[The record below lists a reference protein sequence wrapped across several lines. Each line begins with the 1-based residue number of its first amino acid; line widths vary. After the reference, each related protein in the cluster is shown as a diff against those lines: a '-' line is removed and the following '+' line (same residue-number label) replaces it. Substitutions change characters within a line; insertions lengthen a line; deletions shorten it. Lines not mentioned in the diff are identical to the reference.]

1 MNLFLLVQVGM
12 GGALGAISRMLI
24 SNYINR
30 NFSLTFPIGILTI
43 NILGSFIIGLI
54 MGGMYLKVNSGD
66 IKFLPFLIT
75 GFLGRFTTF
84 SSFSLETL
92 YLFQEGRVTQAI
104 SYVALT
110 MIGCLIGVY
119 LGAVLV
125 R

>member
-1 MNLFLLVQVGM
+1 MNLFLLFQVGM

-75 GFLGRFTTF
+75 GFLVGFTTF

-104 SYVALT
+104 SYAALT

-119 LGAVLV
+119 IGAVLV

>member
-1 MNLFLLVQVGM
+1 MNLFLLFQVGM

-75 GFLGRFTTF
+75 GFLVGFTTF

-110 MIGCLIGVY
+110 MIGCLVGVY
-119 LGAVLV
+119 IGAVLV

>member
-1 MNLFLLVQVGM
+1 MSLFLFFKVGM

-24 SNYINR
+24 SNYIDR

-54 MGGMYLKVNSGD
+54 MGGMYLKVNLGD
-66 IKFLPFLIT
+66 IKFLPFLVT
-75 GFLGRFTTF
+75 GFLGGFTTF

-110 MIGCLIGVY
+110 MIGCLVGVY
-119 LGAVLV
+119 IGAVLV

>member
-1 MNLFLLVQVGM
+1 MNLFLFFQVGM

-66 IKFLPFLIT
+66 VKFLPFLVT

-92 YLFQEGRVTQAI
+92 YLFQEGRLTQAI

-119 LGAVLV
+119 IGAVLV

>member
-1 MNLFLLVQVGM
+1 MNLFLLFQVGM
-12 GGALGAISRMLI
+12 GGGLGAISRMLI
-24 SNYINR
+24 SNCINR

-54 MGGMYLKVNSGD
+54 MGGIYLKVNSGD

-75 GFLGRFTTF
+75 GFLVGFTTF

-110 MIGCLIGVY
+110 MIGCLIGVI
-119 LGAVLV
+119 LVLF
-125 R
+125 

>member
-1 MNLFLLVQVGM
+1 MSLFLFFQVGM

-54 MGGMYLKVNSGD
+54 MGGMYLKVNLGD
-66 IKFLPFLIT
+66 IKFLPFLVT

-92 YLFQEGRVTQAI
+92 YLFQEGRLTQAI

-110 MIGCLIGVY
+110 MIGCLVGVY
-119 LGAVLV
+119 IGAVLV

>member
-1 MNLFLLVQVGM
+1 MNLFLLFQVGM
-12 GGALGAISRMLI
+12 GRALGAISRMLI

-54 MGGMYLKVNSGD
+54 MGGMYLKVNLGD
-66 IKFLPFLIT
+66 IKFLPFLVT

-92 YLFQEGRVTQAI
+92 YLFQEGRLTQAI

-110 MIGCLIGVY
+110 MIGCLVGVY
-119 LGAVLV
+119 IGAVLV

>member
-1 MNLFLLVQVGM
+1 MNLFLLFQVGM
-12 GGALGAISRMLI
+12 GRALGAISRMLI

-54 MGGMYLKVNSGD
+54 MGGMYLKVNLGD
-66 IKFLPFLIT
+66 IKFLPFLVT

-92 YLFQEGRVTQAI
+92 YLFQEGRLTQAI

-119 LGAVLV
+119 IGAVLV

>member
-1 MNLFLLVQVGM
+1 MLF
-12 GGALGAISRMLI
+12 

-30 NFSLTFPIGILTI
+30 NFFLTFPIGILTI
-43 NILGSFIIGLI
+43 NILGFFIIGLI

-66 IKFLPFLIT
+66 IKFLSFLIT
-75 GFLGRFTTF
+75 GFLGGVTTF

-110 MIGCLIGVY
+110 MIGCLVGVY
-119 LGAVLV
+119 IGAVLV
-125 R
+125 L

>member
-1 MNLFLLVQVGM
+1 MNLFLLFQVGM

-30 NFSLTFPIGILTI
+30 NFSLTFPIGILTV

-75 GFLGRFTTF
+75 SFLGGFTTF

-119 LGAVLV
+119 IGAVLV

>member
-1 MNLFLLVQVGM
+1 MNLFLLFQVGM

-54 MGGMYLKVNSGD
+54 MGGMYLKVNLGD
-66 IKFLPFLIT
+66 IKFLPFLVT
-75 GFLGRFTTF
+75 GFLEGFTTF

-110 MIGCLIGVY
+110 MIGCLVGVY
-119 LGAVLV
+119 IGAVLV

>member
-1 MNLFLLVQVGM
+1 MNLFLLFQVGM

-54 MGGMYLKVNSGD
+54 MGGMYLKVNLGD
-66 IKFLPFLIT
+66 IKFLPFLVT

-92 YLFQEGRVTQAI
+92 YLFQEGRLTQAI

-119 LGAVLV
+119 IGAVLV

>member
-1 MNLFLLVQVGM
+1 MNLFLLFQVGM

-30 NFSLTFPIGILTI
+30 NFSLTFPIGVLTV

-66 IKFLPFLIT
+66 IEFLPFLIT
-75 GFLGRFTTF
+75 GFLGGFTTF

-92 YLFQEGRVTQAI
+92 YLFQEGRVTQGI

-119 LGAVLV
+119 IGAVLV

>member
-75 GFLGRFTTF
+75 GFLVGFTTF

-110 MIGCLIGVY
+110 MIGCLVGVY
-119 LGAVLV
+119 IGAVLV

>member
-1 MNLFLLVQVGM
+1 MNLFLLFQVGM

-30 NFSLTFPIGILTI
+30 NVFLTFPIGILTI

-54 MGGMYLKVNSGD
+54 MGGMYLKVNLGD
-66 IKFLPFLIT
+66 IKFLPFLVT

-119 LGAVLV
+119 IGAVLV

>member
-1 MNLFLLVQVGM
+1 MNLFLLFQVGM

-54 MGGMYLKVNSGD
+54 MGGMYLKVNLGD
-66 IKFLPFLIT
+66 IKFLPFLVT

-119 LGAVLV
+119 IGAVLV

>member
-1 MNLFLLVQVGM
+1 MNLFLLFQVGM

-54 MGGMYLKVNSGD
+54 MGGMYLKVNLGD
-66 IKFLPFLIT
+66 IKFLPFLVT
-75 GFLGRFTTF
+75 VFLGRFTIF

-92 YLFQEGRVTQAI
+92 YLFQEGRLTQAI

-119 LGAVLV
+119 IGAVLV

>member
-1 MNLFLLVQVGM
+1 MNLFLLFQVGM

-54 MGGMYLKVNSGD
+54 MGGMYLKVNLGD
-66 IKFLPFLIT
+66 IKFLPFLVT

-110 MIGCLIGVY
+110 MIGCLVGVY
-119 LGAVLV
+119 IGAVLV

>member
-54 MGGMYLKVNSGD
+54 MGGMYLKFNLGD

-75 GFLGRFTTF
+75 GLLGGFTTF

-92 YLFQEGRVTQAI
+92 YVFQEGRVTQAI
-104 SYVALT
+104 LYIAFT
-110 MIGCLIGVY
+110 MTGCLIGVY

>member
-1 MNLFLLVQVGM
+1 MNLFLFFQDGVE
-12 GGALGAISRMLI
+12 GALRAISRMSI

-43 NILGSFIIGLI
+43 NIRGSFIIGLI
-54 MGGMYLKVNSGD
+54 MGGMYLKFNLGD
-66 IKFLPFLIT
+66 IKFLPILIT
-75 GFLGRFTTF
+75 GVLGGFTTF

-110 MIGCLIGVY
+110 MIGCLFGVY
-119 LGAVLV
+119 IGAVLV

>member
-1 MNLFLLVQVGM
+1 MSLFLFFQVGM

-54 MGGMYLKVNSGD
+54 MGGMYLKVNLGD
-66 IKFLPFLIT
+66 IKFLPFLVT

-92 YLFQEGRVTQAI
+92 YLFQEGRLTQAI

-110 MIGCLIGVY
+110 MTGCLVGVY
-119 LGAVLV
+119 IGAVLV

>member
-1 MNLFLLVQVGM
+1 MNLFLLFQVGM

-54 MGGMYLKVNSGD
+54 MGGMYLKVNLGD
-66 IKFLPFLIT
+66 FKFLPFLVT
-75 GFLGRFTTF
+75 GFLGGFTIF

-92 YLFQEGRVTQAI
+92 YLLQEGRVTQAI
-104 SYVALT
+104 SYFALT
-110 MIGCLIGVY
+110 MIGCLVGVY
-119 LGAVLV
+119 IGAVLV

>member
-1 MNLFLLVQVGM
+1 MNLFLLFQVGM

-54 MGGMYLKVNSGD
+54 MGGMYLKVNLGD
-66 IKFLPFLIT
+66 IKFLPFLVT
-75 GFLGRFTTF
+75 VFLGRFTIF

-92 YLFQEGRVTQAI
+92 YLFQEGRLTQAI

-110 MIGCLIGVY
+110 MIGCLFGVY
-119 LGAVLV
+119 IGAVLV

>member
-1 MNLFLLVQVGM
+1 MNLFLLFQGGM

-75 GFLGRFTTF
+75 GFLGGFTTF

-110 MIGCLIGVY
+110 MIGCLVGVY
-119 LGAVLV
+119 IGAVLV

>member
-1 MNLFLLVQVGM
+1 MNLFLLFQVVM
-12 GGALGAISRMLI
+12 GGVLGVISRMLI
-24 SNYINR
+24 SDYINR

-54 MGGMYLKVNSGD
+54 MGGMYLKVNLGD
-66 IKFLPFLIT
+66 IKFLPFLVT

-92 YLFQEGRVTQAI
+92 YLFQEGRLTQAI
-104 SYVALT
+104 SYVAFT
-110 MIGCLIGVY
+110 MIGCLVGVY
-119 LGAVLV
+119 IGAVLV

>member
-1 MNLFLLVQVGM
+1 MNLFLLFQVGM

-30 NFSLTFPIGILTI
+30 NFSLTSPIGISTI

-54 MGGMYLKVNSGD
+54 MGGMYLKVNSGN
-66 IKFLPFLIT
+66 IKFFPFLIT
-75 GFLGRFTTF
+75 GFLGGFTIF

-92 YLFQEGRVTQAI
+92 YLFQEGRITQAI
-104 SYVALT
+104 SNVALT
-110 MIGCLIGVY
+110 MIGCLVGVY
-119 LGAVLV
+119 IGEMLV

>member
-1 MNLFLLVQVGM
+1 MNLFLLFQVGM

-30 NFSLTFPIGILTI
+30 NFSLTFPIGILTV

-54 MGGMYLKVNSGD
+54 MGGMYLKVNLGD
-66 IKFLPFLIT
+66 IKFLPFLVT

-92 YLFQEGRVTQAI
+92 YLFQEGRLTQAI

-119 LGAVLV
+119 IGAVLV

>member
-1 MNLFLLVQVGM
+1 MNLFLLFQVGM

-30 NFSLTFPIGILTI
+30 NFSLTFPIGILTV

-66 IKFLPFLIT
+66 IKFLPFLVT

-92 YLFQEGRVTQAI
+92 YLFQEGRLTQAI

-119 LGAVLV
+119 IGAVLV

>member
-1 MNLFLLVQVGM
+1 MNLFLLFQVGM

-75 GFLGRFTTF
+75 GFLVGFTTF

-104 SYVALT
+104 SYVVLT
-110 MIGCLIGVY
+110 MIGCLVGVY
-119 LGAVLV
+119 IGAVLV

>member
-1 MNLFLLVQVGM
+1 MNLFLLFQVGM

-54 MGGMYLKVNSGD
+54 MGGMYLKVNLGD
-66 IKFLPFLIT
+66 IKFLPFLVT
-75 GFLGRFTTF
+75 GFLGGFTTF

-92 YLFQEGRVTQAI
+92 YLFQEGRLTQAI

-119 LGAVLV
+119 IGVVLV

>member
-43 NILGSFIIGLI
+43 NILGSCIIGLI
-54 MGGMYLKVNSGD
+54 MGGMYLKVNLGD
-66 IKFLPFLIT
+66 IKFLPFLVT
-75 GFLGRFTTF
+75 GFLEGFTTF

-110 MIGCLIGVY
+110 MIGCLVGVY
-119 LGAVLV
+119 VGAVLV

>member
-1 MNLFLLVQVGM
+1 MNLFLLFQVGM

-54 MGGMYLKVNSGD
+54 MGGMYLKVNLGD
-66 IKFLPFLIT
+66 IKFLSFLVT
-75 GFLGRFTTF
+75 GFLGGFTTF

-110 MIGCLIGVY
+110 MIGCLVGVY
-119 LGAVLV
+119 IGAVLV
-125 R
+125 L

>member
-1 MNLFLLVQVGM
+1 MNLFLLFQVGM
-12 GGALGAISRMLI
+12 GRALGAISRMLI

-54 MGGMYLKVNSGD
+54 MGGMYLKVNLGD
-66 IKFLPFLIT
+66 IKFLPFLVT

-119 LGAVLV
+119 IGVVLV

>member
-1 MNLFLLVQVGM
+1 MNLFLFFQVGM

-30 NFSLTFPIGILTI
+30 KFSLTFPIGILTI

-54 MGGMYLKVNSGD
+54 MGGMYLKVNLGD
-66 IKFLPFLIT
+66 IKFLPFLVT

-92 YLFQEGRVTQAI
+92 YLFQEGRLTQAI

-119 LGAVLV
+119 IGAVLV

>member
-1 MNLFLLVQVGM
+1 MNLFLLFQVGM

-54 MGGMYLKVNSGD
+54 MGGMYLKVSLGD
-66 IKFLPFLIT
+66 IKFLPFLVT
-75 GFLGRFTTF
+75 GFLGDFTTF

-110 MIGCLIGVY
+110 MIGCLVGVY
-119 LGAVLV
+119 IGAVLV

>member
-1 MNLFLLVQVGM
+1 MNLFLFIQVGM

-54 MGGMYLKVNSGD
+54 MGGMYLKVNLGD
-66 IKFLPFLIT
+66 IKFLPFLVT
-75 GFLGRFTTF
+75 GFLGGFTTF

-119 LGAVLV
+119 IGAVLV